1 MPAIRI
7 YTASPINPTKAS
19 GVTPQTAAPDGTE
32 AQVGAAQTAYSP
44 NTYPDAHPG
53 AQPSSSVPTGTS
65 WAPSIPRIT
74 PSTTAVYVSPPGPQP
89 GAVPTAPRRG
99 CDLPPPPKVGESL
112 RTEQCQPTQAPRS
125 PQMTAYAPLGVPEVP
140 ARRSSASI
148 PIPSPFLDPLGG
160 RSDGGDLSHPPGYHQ
175 NVNASEFNSTQRE
188 AHDLAIAREDAQR
201 RSISH
206 RVSVA
211 IEGGDDD
218 DGVWGAA
225 KKWAS
230 VAGEGL
236 AAAEQEVWKRL
247 NKD

>member
-1 MPAIRI
+1 
-7 YTASPINPTKAS
+7 
-19 GVTPQTAAPDGTE
+19 
-32 AQVGAAQTAYSP
+32 
-44 NTYPDAHPG
+44 
-53 AQPSSSVPTGTS
+53 
-65 WAPSIPRIT
+65 
-74 PSTTAVYVSPPGPQP
+74 
-89 GAVPTAPRRG
+89 
-99 CDLPPPPKVGESL
+99 
-112 RTEQCQPTQAPRS
+112 
-125 PQMTAYAPLGVPEVP
+125 MTAYAPLGVPEVP

-188 AHDLAIAREDAQR
+188 AHDLAIARED

-218 DGVWGAA
+218 DGVWRAA